1 MKDLSGRVAV
11 VTGAAQGIGY
21 AIAEKFVI
29 EKVSKLAVLDWNA
42 EAIAAAAEK
51 LQAMSPD
58 VEVLALQCDV
68 SNEEMVNAVFAEIE
82 QKLGGV
88 DILINNAGITRDA
101 IFHKMTTKQWFDV
114 MKVNLDGTYYCCK
127 AVIQGMRDR
136 EYGRIVNMTSSGA
149 YGNPGQVNYTATKGA
164 VISLTKTLAKESAR
178 KGITVNA
185 IAPDFIDT
193 PMMKAIPE
201 DVYQQMV
208 ERCPMRRPGR
218 PEEIAVVAAFL
229 ANEEASYVSGEVIMC
244 SGANRT

>member
-1 MKDLSGRVAV
+1 MKDLAGRVAV

-21 AIAEKFVI
+21 AIAEKLIV

-42 EAIAAAAEK
+42 EAINAAAEK
-51 LQAMSPD
+51 LQEMSCD

-88 DILINNAGITRDA
+88 DILVNNAAITKDA

-136 EYGRIVNMTSSGA
+136 EYGRIINMTSSGA

-193 PMMKAIPE
+193 AMMKAIPE
-201 DVYQQMV
+201 DIFKEMV

-218 PEEIAVVAAFL
+218 PEEIAAVAAFL
-229 ANEEASYVSGEVIMC
+229 ANEESSYVSGEVIMC